1 MVGKNGNLWT
11 IGYGSTLD
19 FDNAIQRKYV
29 IFRYLIIVLSAV
41 LKLCTLFKS
50 RVSCRWRLTGSLWTP
65 RQSRRRIELP
75 WPSIPTSLCERK
87 LRRKIE
93 PSKNLSQSNH
103 IENFLKQVFVYHES
117 WSMIGANHLH
127 NYFDWIIVLEQKSFK
142 PGHNLHCKLN
152 LFDFSKWNWVQKLK
166 KIYHLMAWEMS
177 LKMVWEML

>member
-1 MVGKNGNLWT
+1 MHT
-11 IGYGSTLD
+11 FYITC
-19 FDNAIQRKYV
+19 FMP
-29 IFRYLIIVLSAV
+29 LSADRV
-41 LKLCTLFKS
+41 TLNSAAKS
-50 RVSCRWRLTGSLWTP
+50 PPHWASMTVKSYKN
-65 RQSRRRIELP
+65 
-75 WPSIPTSLCERK
+75 PTSLCERK

-93 PSKNLSQSNH
+93 PSKNLSQSNR

-142 PGHNLHCKLN
+142 PDHNLHCKLN

-177 LKMVWEML
+177 LKMASEML